1 MIKFSH
7 HRIEATRKA
16 KEMWSSFKLMWQL
29 KRLIARHSG
38 TKDMEQRQLMRIKQ
52 ISGSKAALLN
62 PLLLQHS
69 KTRLRKMLSKTS
81 KIHVIKMK
89 FKRTHQL
96 LINMRLTFENS
107 INSNRA
113 KLMFMLSAY
122 KKEIDNYRTE
132 IAKSKDKTIKHLIK
146 PLTNLEKTAPI

>member
-1 MIKFSH
+1 MYLVTLGKNV
-7 HRIEATRKA
+7 
-16 KEMWSSFKLMWQL
+16 QL
-29 KRLIARHSG
+29 ASGGGSYRARFG
-38 TKDMEQRQLMRIKQ
+38 RCLQNLWAE

-62 PLLLQHS
+62 PLLLQNS